1 MRNNACKGRFFTPL
15 AHHPST
21 RALAQQPTFSAR
33 ACAPLRATQSC
44 ETHQDHWGW
53 SEPYIY
59 IYIHRGD
66 FQAKNTECAPYVYMI
81 LADLML
87 QLLLI
92 TRDLSTDSRACTCP
106 AFHHRQQSDIHY
118 TIHGHRRRNQNV
130 LPSVLMH
137 RALHRLQT
145 HYVVLS
151 GDGLNN
157 RVCAAHTCPCTSR
170 GSMSDSRMEF
180 IHSLWCIVEKASR

>member
-1 MRNNACKGRFFTPL
+1 MCVY
-15 AHHPST
+15 
-21 RALAQQPTFSAR
+21 
-33 ACAPLRATQSC
+33 
-44 ETHQDHWGW
+44 THT
-53 SEPYIY
+53 
-59 IYIHRGD
+59 HRIFGD